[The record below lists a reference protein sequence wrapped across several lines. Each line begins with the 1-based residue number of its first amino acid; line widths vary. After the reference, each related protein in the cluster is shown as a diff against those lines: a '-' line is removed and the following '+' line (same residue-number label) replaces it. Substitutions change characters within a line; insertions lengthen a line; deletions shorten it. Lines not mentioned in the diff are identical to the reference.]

1 LLALLLWCLVERT
14 LRRHVETTGNP
25 LTGWNKKATQKPTA
39 FMMMT
44 KFAAVMVIK
53 VGGQR
58 QLVHPLSPV
67 QQQYLL
73 ALHVPATYFTGLQS
87 G

>member
-1 LLALLLWCLVERT
+1 M
-14 LRRHVETTGNP
+14 
-25 LTGWNKKATQKPTA
+25 TGWDKKATQKPTA

-58 QLVHPLSPV
+58 QLAQPLSTV

-73 ALHVPATYFTGLQS
+73 ALACPCHLLHRSPEWITRR
-87 G
+87 